1 MLAQQKKRD
10 RWKLRPEAGLIF
22 ALEDLDLTF
31 YPEEAEKA
39 TKLWQYGWHIADI
52 SKQLN
57 NRNQDELAVLFMHL
71 ARQGKIQKR
80 QNGVF
85 GA

>member
-39 TKLWQYGWHIADI
+39 IKLWQYGWHIAEI
-52 SKQLN
+52 AKQMK
-57 NRNQDELAVLFMHL
+57 RNQDELAVLIMHL
-71 ARQGKIQKR
+71 ARQGKIRKR

-85 GA
+85 GNE